1 MVWFLMNFKITHL
14 VHWLFSDD
22 PQIITLW
29 PQLTPDDLDDDNYY
43 ICIWN
48 RNNEFKIIFRRFE
61 NLRISSRLKLE
72 HLSNLADVCTLNI
85 SYLIPSRIYDGV
97 YWFSSICVDKRLLRN
112 HYVSGNLYVTW
123 RYICDFSNVKMVT
136 NILKWSQTFQ
146 SFHHYKLSLIS
157 FTNIDVAQMNLI
169 SWLDDSD
176 VGDIVM
182 SVTLRWWPIWGVD
195 SRIIMLVTFFVILV
209 IFPLY

>member
-61 NLRISSRLKLE
+61 NLRISSRFKLE
-72 HLSNLADVCTLNI
+72 HLPNLADVCTLNI
-85 SYLIPSRIYDGV
+85 SYLIPSRKYN
-97 YWFSSICVDKRLLRN
+97 S
-112 HYVSGNLYVTW
+112 VS
-123 RYICDFSNVKMVT
+123 
-136 NILKWSQTFQ
+136 NISRDIGSVQFVPIK
-146 SFHHYKLSLIS
+146 
-157 FTNIDVAQMNLI
+157 NG
-169 SWLDDSD
+169 DSD

-182 SVTLRWWPIWGVD
+182 MVNNGDWFK
-195 SRIIMLVTFFVILV
+195 IMVAKSLC
-209 IFPLY
+209 

>member
-43 ICIWN
+43 IYIWN

-61 NLRISSRLKLE
+61 NLRISSRWKLE

-85 SYLIPSRIYDGV
+85 SYLIPSRKYDTV
-97 YWFSSICVDKRLLRN
+97 YWFSSICVHKKLLPYPYFSDF
-112 HYVSGNLYVTW
+112 YV
-123 RYICDFSNVKMVT
+123 
-136 NILKWSQTFQ
+136 
-146 SFHHYKLSLIS
+146 
-157 FTNIDVAQMNLI
+157 
-169 SWLDDSD
+169 
-176 VGDIVM
+176 
-182 SVTLRWWPIWGVD
+182 
-195 SRIIMLVTFFVILV
+195 MLVTFPMLKRWPTSWNGHQHFKVFTIANCV
-209 IFPLY
+209 